1 MRKKAILVS
10 HSHFPAASTSF
21 RERLTLNMPFPFIGG
36 GGNATSASLAG
47 EPFKI
52 QSIYI
57 PSAITVLCFLQIFL
71 QSIIEGFSYTYFKVF
86 AGFITGTVIIVASR
100 LQSLSDPHSPYQFPY
115 HAFLVWTGF
124 ALGSLCSGH
133 YGLGK
138 ITSKYGLSQMRAY
151 QLGLSLASILLVAAA
166 ISSVF
171 LKLDPNDVNNTNS
184 SATNPLAF
192 LLSFWSGF
200 SFSTLKILRVPDLP
214 LPICTGAVN
223 SLFYDH
229 PHHEIHLYSQTWK
242 RVSLAFTIFAGALT
256 GAGAAHGTEWATM
269 VLALVVTVINLCLAE
284 WIERRR
290 VGRQVPREVSSGN
303 VIAVDGGE

>member
-1 MRKKAILVS
+1 
-10 HSHFPAASTSF
+10 
-21 RERLTLNMPFPFIGG
+21 MPFWFFSG
-36 GGNATSASLAG
+36 GGNATRSVNTTTSLAE
-47 EPFKI
+47 EPIGVK
-52 QSIYI
+52 SIYT

-71 QSIIEGFSYTYFKVF
+71 QSMIEGFSYTYLKVF
-86 AGFITGTVIIVASR
+86 AGFITGTVIIVATR
-100 LQSLSDPHSPYQFPY
+100 LQGLSDAHSSALFPF
-115 HAFLVWTGF
+115 HALLIWIGF

-138 ITSKYGLSQMRAY
+138 IAFKRSLSQMRAY
-151 QLGLSLASILLVAAA
+151 QLTLSLASILLVAAV

-171 LKLDPNDVNNTNS
+171 LKINPNDINKISS

-223 SLFYDH
+223 SLFYDQ

-242 RVSLAFTIFAGALT
+242 RVSLALTIFAGALT
-256 GAGAAHGTEWATM
+256 GAGTAYATQWATM

-290 VGRQVPREVSSGN
+290 VGKVLAMELSLAN
-303 VIAVDGGE
+303 VIAAEAGE